1 MRILVIQHD
10 ADKGLGLFVRPLAE
24 AAQELD
30 VQFAGHGEL
39 ELAGHSAVIAL
50 PGIANPDDE
59 TLAVTATRDVL
70 REALRQELPI
80 LGICLGAE
88 LLAEAAGAATR
99 PCRPEWGY
107 WEVSLTRRRSR
118 GRAARRPARA
128 VRRLPGAHLRL
139 RAAGARRRARALT
152 GWAAG
157 LPRRRQRLGHP
168 VPPRADARDAGRL
181 DARARAPDRSRG
193 RRSGRDSPPRAA
205 SRAGVERAR
214 GRDGPAVRRG
224 RRARAV
230 EDQASTKTSNPP

>member
-24 AAQELD
+24 AAHELD

-88 LLAEAAGAATR
+88 LLAEAAGAATG

-107 WEVSLTRRRSR
+107 WEVSLTRDGREDELLGALPERFDVFQAHTYTCELPAHAVALAQSPGGLQAFRVGANAWGVQFHPEPTLEMLDGWTHALGHLIEAAGVDPVATRRLARRHVPEWSE
-118 GRAARRPARA
+118 RAAEMGRRFAAVARA
-128 VRRLPGAHLRL
+128 
-139 RAAGARRRARALT
+139 
-152 GWAAG
+152 
-157 LPRRRQRLGHP
+157 
-168 VPPRADARDAGRL
+168 
-181 DARARAPDRSRG
+181 
-193 RRSGRDSPPRAA
+193 
-205 SRAGVERAR
+205 
-214 GRDGPAVRRG
+214 
-224 RRARAV
+224 AV